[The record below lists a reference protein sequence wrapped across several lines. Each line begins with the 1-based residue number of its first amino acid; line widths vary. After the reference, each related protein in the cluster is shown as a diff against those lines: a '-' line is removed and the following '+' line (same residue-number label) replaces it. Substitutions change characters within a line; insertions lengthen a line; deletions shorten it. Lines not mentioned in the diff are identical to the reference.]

1 LIGKLNWGRL
11 LVSISCESQL
21 CSSFGYDHAVLFGR
35 GRAGLLAVLEEVGGR
50 NVPVIIPSNI
60 CVAVP
65 AAIRAA
71 GCKPVLA
78 PVSAMSGLADDA
90 RLAAAIEDNQSP
102 HGIVMPTHLYGMW
115 SNYPRT
121 RRSASERGW
130 FLLENDSLAASIDLR
145 QKNTGDALL
154 LSFGSGKTIDA
165 GMSGAVLTN
174 DAGLAK
180 ALKRRAKNWPIV
192 SQAVGAAEM
201 NVVLARR
208 YLHALGRAEVGEPLL
223 EVDIAYCQ
231 NGFDEGKRD
240 DILEALGR
248 FGQRNGARMSRLK
261 KWQSALAKFAP
272 AIVVPEIPIRTPW
285 RAAFRFESPHL
296 RNAVVSALRTSGID
310 AGTNYPPLTDF
321 LPKLLEGQTHA
332 DAKKWGETVLT
343 LWIDD
348 AYDNE
353 RIARAGAII
362 EDVVSGEGGR
372 GDSSV
377 PISAA
382 QITAR

>member
-1 LIGKLNWGRL
+1 
-11 LVSISCESQL
+11 VSISCESQL

-50 NVPVIIPSNI
+50 DAPVIIPSNI

-65 AAIRAA
+65 AAIKAA
-71 GCKPVLA
+71 GCKPILA
-78 PVSAMSGLADDA
+78 SVSAMSGLADDA
-90 RLAAAIEDNQSP
+90 RLAAAIEENQSRY
-102 HGIVMPTHLYGMW
+102 GIVMPTHLYGMW

-121 RRSASERGW
+121 RQSASERGW
-130 FLLENDSLAASIDLR
+130 FLLENDSLASSIDLR
-145 QKNTGDALL
+145 QKNMGDALL

-165 GMSGAVLTN
+165 GASGAILTN
-174 DAGLAK
+174 DASLAE

-192 SQAVGAAEM
+192 SHAVEAAET
-201 NVVLARR
+201 NAVLARR
-208 YLHALGRAEVGEPLL
+208 YLYALGRAEVGEPLL
-223 EVDIAYCQ
+223 EVDVAYNQ
-231 NGFDEGKRD
+231 NGFDERKRD
-240 DILEALGR
+240 NILEALGR
-248 FGQRNGARMSRLK
+248 FREQNGARLSRLAR
-261 KWQSALAKFAP
+261 WQSALGKFAP

-285 RAAFRFESPHL
+285 RAVFRFESPHL
-296 RNAVVSALRTSGID
+296 RNAVVSALRVNGVD

-343 LWIDD
+343 LWIDRT
-348 AYDNE
+348 YDDE
-353 RIARAGAII
+353 RIAKAAAII
-362 EDVVSGEGGR
+362 EDVVSDGGDR

-377 PISAA
+377 FISAA